1 MCSACLHAKILY
13 LCGMIKELIYVGA
26 GGFIGSAMR
35 YLISVFMKQ
44 GENGFPWVA
53 FTVNVLGCFA
63 IGILGGL
70 INRNPNISTEL
81 GLFLTVGVCGGF
93 TTFSTFSKESLFLL
107 QSGNYLGLSCYILGS
122 VLIGLFAVW
131 IGFSL
136 MK

>member
-1 MCSACLHAKILY
+1 
-13 LCGMIKELIYVGA
+13 
-26 GGFIGSAMR
+26 MR

-44 GENGFPWVA
+44 GENGFPWGT